1 MLPCQRPFCDWNCI
15 LAGSK
20 WFSRSSSKNI
30 LYHHCQIFCA
40 YAPACNWICCKAQR
54 HLGCGTWITV
64 YISNS
69 KVPLFSAQGYRKF
82 HLFFLKLFN
91 NLNLSKVRSK
101 MYCSLTSPCF
111 TFLVCCTKFL
121 IINRTIGTGG
131 QSPQFSQNQVTSG
144 WLTIKPILVYL

>member
-1 MLPCQRPFCDWNCI
+1 MYKWDQVFCQMLPCQRPFCDWNCI

-40 YAPACNWICCKAQR
+40 YAPASNWICCKAQR

-82 HLFFLKLFN
+82 HLFFLKILN
-91 NLNLSKVRSK
+91 NLILLKVRDWTGVLPTYK
-101 MYCSLTSPCF
+101 SLCHN
-111 TFLVCCTKFL
+111 LCWKYVCLLHKVFD
-121 IINRTIGTGG
+121 
-131 QSPQFSQNQVTSG
+131 S
-144 WLTIKPILVYL
+144 